1 MEYIFGSNDCTGEEV
16 LKTVGT
22 EHSVLSGFKQ
32 TVREYPDCTITD
44 SFHVVRKT
52 KSDEDCEGKC
62 YDWYLIDRHSRII
75 DRTPPLK
82 ETEALTLELAADHE
96 ARLCNI
102 ELGVN

>member
-1 MEYIFGSNDCTGEEV
+1 MEYIFGSNDFTGEEV

-22 EHSVLSGFKQ
+22 EHTELSGFQ
-32 TVREYPDCTITD
+32 QAVREYPDCIITD

-96 ARLCNI
+96 ARLCEI

>member
-1 MEYIFGSNDCTGEEV
+1 MEYIFGSNDFTGEEV

-22 EHSVLSGFKQ
+22 EHTELSGFQ
-32 TVREYPDCTITD
+32 QAVREYPDCTITD

-96 ARLCNI
+96 ARLCEI